1 MNKTLRTIIIC
12 IAAFIVFLAAN
23 PLYIINEGESA
34 VIVQLGRITNVV
46 TNAGL
51 HVKVPFIDQVVRYPK
66 KIMSW
71 DGEARIVPTAERQ
84 FIFVDVI
91 ARWRIADPQKF
102 YESIN
107 TLEAAYSKL
116 AEIID
121 SEVRTVVAENPL
133 RESVRNSNIIME
145 RSAEASPLELAG
157 EDELPSID
165 NDVLKSAA
173 STTTAPG
180 FEPISKGRR
189 QLAEEILVRSQ
200 RMVPEYGIDLIDV
213 VTRQISYSN
222 ELTPSVFARMIRERN
237 QIAMAFRSEGE
248 GRKAEWLGKM
258 DNEKRSML
266 SAAYEQAETIRGR
279 ADAEASRIYAE
290 AYNKDR
296 NFFDFWRAVESYRQ
310 TMPKFDKTLTTDME
324 YFRYLYSPR

>member
-1 MNKTLRTIIIC
+1 MKKIVTTAVIIIV
-12 IAAFIVFLAAN
+12 IFIGVVVAG
-23 PLYIINEGESA
+23 PLYVVNEGEQA
-34 VIVQLGRITNVV
+34 VIVQFGRITRVI
-46 TNAGL
+46 TTAGL
-51 HVKVPFIDQVVRYPK
+51 KLKIPFIDEVIRYPK

-84 FIFVDVI
+84 FIFVDVV

-107 TLEAAYSKL
+107 TVDAAYSKL

-133 RESVRNSNIIME
+133 IESVRNSNIIME
-145 RSAEASPLELAG
+145 RSTDIDTLGLG
-157 EDELPSID
+157 EID
-165 NDVLKSAA
+165 TDIIT
-173 STTTAPG
+173 STVQTVSNH
-180 FEPISKGRR
+180 EPITRGRR
-189 QLAEEILVRSQ
+189 RLAEEILARSA
-200 RMVPEYGIDLIDV
+200 RMVPEYGIVLIDV

-222 ELTPSVFARMIRERN
+222 ELTPSVYARMIRERN
-237 QIAMAFRSEGE
+237 QIAMAFRSQGE

-258 DNEKRSML
+258 DNDKRSIL

-279 ADAEASRIYAE
+279 ADAEATRVYAD
-290 AYNKDR
+290 AYNRDR
-296 NFFDFWRAVESYRQ
+296 GFFDFWRAIESYRQ
-310 TMPKFDKTLTTDME
+310 TMPKFEKTLTTDME